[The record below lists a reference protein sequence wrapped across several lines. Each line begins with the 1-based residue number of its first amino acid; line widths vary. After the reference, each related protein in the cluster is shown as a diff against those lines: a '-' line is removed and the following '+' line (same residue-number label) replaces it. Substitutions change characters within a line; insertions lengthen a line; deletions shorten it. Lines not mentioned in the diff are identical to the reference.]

1 MRLCGVCLMAEPMVY
16 SVRLELENDGLFYV
30 SLWSGVSE
38 PLGSVDRMVTS
49 WRSPS
54 LADAM
59 HDAGVELRSFFH
71 EDLY

>member
-1 MRLCGVCLMAEPMVY
+1 MAKQMVY

-30 SLWSGVSE
+30 SLWSRVSE
-38 PLGSVDRMVTS
+38 PLGLDRMVTS

-59 HDAGVELRSFFH
+59 HDAGVELRSFFSD
-71 EDLY
+71 EVY